1 MLKLKKWQIGIVVA
15 AFAIVVV
22 AVWIV
27 VSGSFEEDETGQKTT
42 PNGVTQTAYTGKK
55 VLWVNSYHQGYEWS
69 DGIEQGIRSVLDGTG
84 AELKIAWLDSKNKPD
99 EASIQAAASQ
109 TLAEIDEFQPDVI
122 IASDD
127 NAQKYLV
134 VPYLMDTEQP
144 VVFCGLNWDASIY
157 GYPTENITGMV
168 EIELV
173 AELVDH
179 LKQYSAG
186 DTIGYLTVTSETET
200 KVIKAYNERFFDGQ
214 MQVVEVKTFDEF
226 KDAFLEV
233 QDKWDMVFLG
243 NNAGIDRWD
252 VDEAEQFFVAN
263 TKVPTGTINSWMA
276 PYALITLAKDPAEQ
290 GEWSAQA
297 ALQILDG
304 TPPSEIPVVENQ
316 RGSLILHL
324 DIAEQLDVVFPPA
337 TLRNAEVYSS
347 EKEQEEGS

>member
-1 MLKLKKWQIGIVVA
+1 MLKLKKWQIGIGVA
-15 AFAIVVV
+15 ILAIVAV
-22 AVWIV
+22 AVWVV
-27 VSGSFEEDETGQKTT
+27 VSDSSKDETDQETT
-42 PNGVTQTAYTGKK
+42 QNSATQTSYAGKK
-55 VLWVNSYHQGYEWS
+55 VLWVDSYHEGYEWA
-69 DGIEQGIRSVLDGTG
+69 DGIGQGIRSVLDGTDI
-84 AELKIAWLDSKNKPD
+84 ELKISHMDTKRNPD
-99 EASIQAAASQ
+99 EASIKTAASQ
-109 TLAEIDEFQPDVI
+109 VLTEIDEFQPDVI

-127 NAQKYLV
+127 NAQKFLV
-134 VPYLMDTEQP
+134 VPYLMDTGRP
-144 VVFCGLNWDASIY
+144 VIFCGLNWDASIY

-179 LKQYSAG
+179 LKQYSSG
-186 DTIGYLTVTSETET
+186 DVIGYLTVTSETET
-200 KVIKAYNERFFDGQ
+200 KVIEAYNERFFDGQ

-226 KDAFLEV
+226 KEAFLEV

-252 VDEAEQFFVAN
+252 VDEAEQFFVEN
-263 TKVPTGTINSWMA
+263 TKIPTGTINSWMA

-297 ALQILDG
+297 ALLILDG

-324 DIAEQLDVVFPPA
+324 DIAEQLDVVFPPSM
-337 TLRNAEVYSS
+337 LRNAEVYSS
-347 EKEQEEGS
+347 EKEQEGGS